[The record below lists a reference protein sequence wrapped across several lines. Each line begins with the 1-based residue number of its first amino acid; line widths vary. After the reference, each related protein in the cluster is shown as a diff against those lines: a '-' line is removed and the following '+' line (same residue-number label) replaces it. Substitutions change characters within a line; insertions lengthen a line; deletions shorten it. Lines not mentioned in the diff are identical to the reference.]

1 MKTSHLLVAPIWL
14 FLTLASSA
22 PGAVVD
28 VGGREIQLPAPPD
41 YERVDGRDPKIDQ
54 MRNDMLGGTNRYLA
68 RFEPVKDSPDAEKGR
83 ELSVQVMKSIEK
95 REIGE
100 RTFEEMRGEMRKE
113 FNAAMDQM
121 IQKLGSQIQTSGQ
134 KAGETL
140 GVDMALSASDMAVL
154 GIFEDSQHSLGFT
167 MAMKVKA
174 EAGDQASE
182 SRMVTAGIAVPVN
195 GRLLYLYAVADFLA
209 DADRQ
214 WAEKA
219 VSAWR
224 DAVVAANP
232 RVEGP
237 STSLFDWNSVGRSA
251 LIGGAIGGLVGLVSW
266 LTKKKK
272 SS

>member
-1 MKTSHLLVAPIWL
+1 MWLL
-14 FLTLASSA
+14 LTLTSSA
-22 PGAVVD
+22 QGAGVE
-28 VGGREIQLPAPPD
+28 VGGREIQLPALPG

-54 MRNDMLGGTNRYLA
+54 MRDDMLGGTNRYLA

-83 ELSVQVMKSIEK
+83 ELSVQVMKSIER

-100 RTFEEMRGEMRKE
+100 KTFEELRGEMRRE

-121 IQKLGSQIQTSGQ
+121 ISKLGPQMQASGK

-154 GIFEDSQHSLGFT
+154 GVFEDSNHSLGFT
-167 MAMKVKA
+167 MAMKVNAKV
-174 EAGDQASE
+174 GDHASE
-182 SRMVTAGIAVPVN
+182 SRIITAGIAVPVN

-209 DADRQ
+209 EEDRQ
-214 WAEKA
+214 WAEKT

-224 DAVVAANP
+224 DVVVAANP

-237 STSLFDWNSVGRSA
+237 STAMFDWYQVGRSA
-251 LIGGAIGGLVGLVSW
+251 GIGAVIGGLAGLFGW
-266 LTKKKK
+266 LAKKKK
-272 SS
+272 AS